1 MSAVKD
7 GENIPKK
14 VVIVG
19 AGYAGIEA
27 ALTLNKSKSDIE
39 IILIDKNPYHTLL
52 TEIHELAGNRVQEEA
67 VRVFLDSIFEFTNV
81 NVILDEI
88 KDFDFEQG
96 IVSSGKTI
104 YTYDYLILAI
114 GSTPNFFDITGLEK
128 QAFTLWSFDDALV
141 IREHVK
147 KCFLLAAQEQDSN
160 ERKRLLTFAVAGA
173 GFTGVEMIGELAV
186 WTKGLAKE
194 HGFKYENIRL
204 VIVDMLPQILN
215 SLNAKNAR
223 KAHRYMEKKLGI
235 EIMLNTSIKEVTDRG
250 FSTNG
255 QMVET
260 ASLIWAAGVRSS
272 TQVEDMPLEKLGG
285 ARRLK
290 VDEFGRTEYQNV
302 YTAGDVSCYLDK
314 EGKPYPAMVENAV
327 QTGRAVAKNILHD
340 LKKEPPQKVKIK
352 IHGVMVSVGNYY
364 AVAEIMGRILPV
376 WLSIIMKYLVNIHYL
391 WEITGFRGIARYLY
405 HELLERRQP
414 RLLIEKHWS
423 TRLQAWWLTL
433 LRIFLGW
440 AWLYEGLQKIWAGWL
455 EKPQLATFF
464 GYVTGAPGLND
475 SNTSA
480 QIIDSMASA
489 TPQSAEGTVQTIER
503 LFYVDLGIIQ
513 FYLDKA
519 AQMVFKAEFWP
530 VKWFVENIVL
540 ASDSSQLFFQA
551 AVVVAEIFIGLALIF
566 GAFTFLAA
574 LASLGLM
581 VNFAMTT
588 GLYDTTWWM
597 IFAAIACMGGAG
609 RAFGVDYY
617 LIPYLNN
624 VWEYFWK
631 NRRLKLF
638 FKKCLARPKL

>member
-1 MSAVKD
+1 MKE

-27 ALTLNKSKSDIE
+27 ALTLNKSKSEIE

-52 TEIHELAGNRVQEEA
+52 TEIHELAGNRVREEA
-67 VRVFLDSIFEFTNV
+67 VRVFLNNIFEFTGV

-88 KDFDFEQG
+88 IDFDFNHSR
-96 IVSSGKTI
+96 VSGSNKV

-114 GSTPNFFDITGLEK
+114 GSTPNFFGIPGLEK
-128 QAFTLWSFDDALV
+128 YAFTLWSFDDALV

-173 GFTGVEMIGELAV
+173 GFTGVEMIGELAL

-194 HGFKYENIRL
+194 HGFKYQDIRL
-204 VIVDMLPQILN
+204 IIVDMLPQILN
-215 SLNAKNAR
+215 NLNTRNAR
-223 KAHRYMEKKLGI
+223 KAHHYMEKKLGI
-235 EIMLNTSIKEVTDRG
+235 EIMLNTSIKEVTARG

-255 QMVET
+255 QSVET

-272 TQVEDMPLEKLGG
+272 SQVEDMPIEKFGG

-290 VDEFGRTEYQNV
+290 TDEFGRTEYQNV
-302 YTAGDVSCYLDK
+302 YTAGDVSCFLNE

-327 QTGRAVAKNILHD
+327 QTGRAVARNILHN
-340 LKKEPPQKVKIK
+340 LKEEPPEKVKVK

-364 AVAEIMGRILPV
+364 AVAEIMGRVFPV

-391 WEITGFRGIARYLY
+391 WEISAFRGIARYFY

-423 TRLQAWWLTL
+423 TRIQAWWVTL

-440 AWLYEGLQKIWAGWL
+440 AWLYEGLQKVWAGWL
-455 EKPQLATFF
+455 ARPQLKTFF

-475 SNTSA
+475 NNTSA
-480 QIIDSMASA
+480 QIIDSIASA
-489 TPQSAEGTVQTIER
+489 TTQSAEGTAQTIER
-503 LFYVDLGIIQ
+503 LFYVNLGIIQ

-530 VKWFVENIVL
+530 AKWFVENIVL
-540 ASDSSQLFFQA
+540 ASDASQMFFQIT
-551 AVVVAEIFIGLALIF
+551 VVFAEIFIGLALIS
-566 GAFTFLAA
+566 GTFTFLAA

-609 RAFGVDYY
+609 RAFGVDFY

-638 FKKCLARPKL
+638 FKKCLARSK